1 MSAETPAV
9 AAAVPPPL
17 GWCSWCLGEQDV
29 ERPAVT
35 LFAGTALCRDCNRRA
50 NEEEDEQQDDMAALA
65 AQAGAQLRGILQPPP
80 GSGPGQ
86 AGF

>member
-1 MSAETPAV
+1 
-9 AAAVPPPL
+9 
-17 GWCSWCLGEQDV
+17 
-29 ERPAVT
+29 VT

-65 AQAGAQLRGILQPPP
+65 AQAGAQLRGILQPQP